1 MGWGCLKISAR
12 SILTQRKSHIP
23 RPFTNKIGF
32 NETSRTVA
40 HFAKEGTMQV
50 VGEGFGQMRKKV
62 IKIRNLQE
70 LPHPAYGH
78 LLPHGEGKEAK
89 DCFTLKR

>member
-1 MGWGCLKISAR
+1 
-12 SILTQRKSHIP
+12 
-23 RPFTNKIGF
+23 
-32 NETSRTVA
+32 
-40 HFAKEGTMQV
+40 MQV

>member
-1 MGWGCLKISAR
+1 MKGQDERGWDGGASKIGAR

-40 HFAKEGTMQV
+40 YFAKGGTMQV
-50 VGEGFGQMRKKV
+50 VGEGLVRTEM
-62 IKIRNLQE
+62 
-70 LPHPAYGH
+70 
-78 LLPHGEGKEAK
+78 
-89 DCFTLKR
+89 